1 MLPILITLLVRP
13 TNSTKQH
20 KWLLSRMDIQVVEW
34 NVIRVC
40 FTLLI
45 FHLRHPRNGRTF
57 GFGHNSHFQKQQSE
71 EPKREPKK
79 TWKHNSRNG
88 VGGVKTVKTRE
99 TLRVVTTLC
108 LMFLFGLPKS
118 LVWNGRLPG
127 RDFLPAGFGVF
138 WWYWWYDMVWDGR
151 NKWQKLSY
159 WTYILSFQHIL

>member
-1 MLPILITLLVRP
+1 MWGLYIYIIFNKLNQPLYGSLL
-13 TNSTKQH
+13 NN
-20 KWLLSRMDIQVVEW
+20 LVEW

-108 LMFLFGLPKS
+108 LMFLFGLTS
-118 LVWNGRLPG
+118 R
-127 RDFLPAGFGVF
+127 
-138 WWYWWYDMVWDGR
+138 
-151 NKWQKLSY
+151 
-159 WTYILSFQHIL
+159 